1 MLTSITYSSAVMP
14 HVRVSFMFVL
24 CSYLIAHSFGRRML
38 YPGSVGL
45 LQKAMRP
52 MLQQGQARL
61 VEEVTPKDNYKT
73 TATTQFI

>member
-1 MLTSITYSSAVMP
+1 
-14 HVRVSFMFVL
+14 
-24 CSYLIAHSFGRRML
+24 ML

-61 VEEVTPKDNYKT
+61 IEEVKVQTINECHSMYCNLSTAVVTPFCFYFLT
-73 TATTQFI
+73 V